1 MVKKQRMPKRNQAD
15 KNSRNTGKLLLI
27 LMIGVLVVLG
37 IRFSSISITKEVKGH
52 KLDQAAQLIY
62 QSQNDIP
69 AKRGE
74 IFDAV
79 GNPLAESSTT
89 YTLAAVLDKNQKSA
103 KGKPMYVKKTQDAK
117 VGKQLAD
124 VLGGE
129 AEFYET
135 SIKNGR
141 KSNLQQVQF
150 GTAGSNLSVQKYKQL
165 KSLNIPGLT
174 FTSSESRLYPNGTF
188 ASDLIGITK
197 KEHHDGGQTIS
208 GVSGME
214 QSWNKKLTGH
224 NGVKTT
230 STDSTDHSVSKK
242 NLAVKNGYDIY
253 TTINM
258 KLQSNLEKSMQQ
270 LSDDMKPK
278 AAIAVMMD
286 TKTGKIVATTQRPT
300 FNAQTG
306 EGLGDLWTNQLYGT
320 AFEPGSVLK
329 GITLAAAIDT
339 DNWNPNDLYK
349 SGTLKI
355 GNKKV
360 TDWNNGEG
368 WGTISYA
375 RGIAASS
382 NVAMALTEQKMGPK
396 TWQKY
401 LNRFQFLKSTKS
413 GFQDEAVGNMQFQYP
428 IEQANTAFGQGISVT
443 PLQMIQAYSAIANNG
458 KELRPQIIEKIVD
471 PNTKK
476 VVSQPKPNVISK
488 PISKETAKETRKQL
502 EDVIYSEHGLGKDYA
517 IPNVRTTG
525 KSGTAQIAT
534 ALGYS
539 APGNNSDEIHSWM
552 GMAPSNNP
560 RYLMYIVTK
569 QPQKNTENITK
580 DMSDVF
586 KTNMQQALDLS
597 DNDNKVVVSE
607 NQQVKVPT
615 VVGGSVSDARKEIKA
630 NHLTPVIM
638 GDGNTVK
645 SQSPMAS
652 DESLID
658 QRVFLNTG
666 KNITIPNMHGWAKS
680 DVLSWAQ
687 MANVKAIIKGNGF
700 VTTQSLNKGTALSD
714 GYHEITVEFKKP
726 NE

>member
-52 KLDQAAQLIY
+52 KLGQAAQLIY

-74 IFDAV
+74 IFDSV

-103 KGKPMYVKKTQDAK
+103 KGKPMYVKKGQEAK
-117 VGKQLAD
+117 VSKKLAE
-124 VLGGE
+124 VLGGK
-129 AEFYET
+129 ASFYET

-141 KSNLQQVQF
+141 KSKLQQVQF
-150 GTAGSNLSVQKYKQL
+150 GPSGSNLSVKKYKQL
-165 KSLNIPGLT
+165 KALNIAGLT
-174 FTSSESRLYPNGTF
+174 FTSSESRMYPNGTF

-197 KEHHDGGQTIS
+197 KEHSDGAQTIS
-208 GVSGME
+208 GVSGIE
-214 QSWNKKLTGH
+214 QSWNKKLTGR

-230 STDSTDHSVSKK
+230 STDTTDHSVSKK

-258 KLQSNLEKSMQQ
+258 KLQSTLEKSMQK

-278 AAIAVMMD
+278 AAIAVVMD
-286 TKTGKIVATTQRPT
+286 TKTGKIVATTQRPS
-300 FNAQTG
+300 FNASTG

-339 DNWNPNDLYK
+339 DNWNPDALYK
-349 SGTLKI
+349 SGTLKV

-360 TDWNNGEG
+360 TDWNNGQG

-375 RGIAASS
+375 RGIAESS
-382 NVAMALTEQKMGPK
+382 NVAMALTEQKMGAK

-401 LNRFQFLKSTKS
+401 INRFQFLKSTNS

-458 KELRPQIIEKIVD
+458 KELKPQIIEKIVD

-476 VVSQPKPNVISK
+476 VISQSKADVIGR
-488 PISKETAKETRKQL
+488 PISKATAKATRKQL
-502 EDVIYSEHGLGKDYA
+502 EDVIYSQHGLGKDYA

-539 APGNNSDEIHSWM
+539 APGENSNEIHSWM

-569 QPQKNTENITK
+569 QPQENTENIST
-580 DMSDVF
+580 DMSEVF
-586 KTNMQQALDLS
+586 KTNMEQALEMS
-597 DNDNKVVVSE
+597 DSDNKVVVSK

-630 NHLTPVIM
+630 NRLNPVIM
-638 GDGNTVK
+638 GDGDTVK
-645 SQSPMAS
+645 EQSLTAG
-652 DESLID
+652 DESIVN
-658 QRVFLNTG
+658 QRIFLNTG
-666 KNITIPNMHGWAKS
+666 KNIQVPDMHGWAKS
-680 DVLSWAQ
+680 DVLAWAQ
-687 MANVKAIIKGNGF
+687 MARVKAVIKGNGF
-700 VTTQSLNKGTALSD
+700 VTTQSLNKGTSLSD
-714 GYHEITVEFKKP
+714 GYHDITVEFKKP